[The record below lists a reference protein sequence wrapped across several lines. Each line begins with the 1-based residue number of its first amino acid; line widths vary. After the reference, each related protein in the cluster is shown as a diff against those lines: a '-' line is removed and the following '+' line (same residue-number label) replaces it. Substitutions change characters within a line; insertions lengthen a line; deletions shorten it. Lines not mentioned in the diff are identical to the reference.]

1 MHDTPIS
8 YNELVEYARTHPSL
22 NPLLSY
28 GGTEGGTTV
37 ELEDRVVNC
46 NKTENTI
53 NEVNGVNFC
62 IS

>member
-28 GGTEGGTTV
+28 GGTEGETTV
-37 ELEDRVVNC
+37 ELEDKGVNY
-46 NKTENTI
+46 NKMENPI
-53 NEVNGVNFC
+53 HEVNGINFC